1 MKKFWAEFKKFITRG
16 NVVDMAVG
24 VTVATAFTAIVT
36 AFTKGFIS
44 PILAL
49 LTSDANLAEAK
60 WVIRPE
66 LTELIDGESVVTRAE
81 VAIMWGGFLQAVVDF
96 LLIAFIL
103 FLMMRIAHRVAARAS
118 KLTNEIKTMA
128 GINDEA
134 IAAEKAKAE
143 AEAKAKAEAEEKA
156 RAEAEAARIEAEK
169 KEREAREE
177 AERLRRELE
186 LLTEIRDLLK
196 KNA

>member
-1 MKKFWAEFKKFITRG
+1 MKKFWSEFKKFITRG

-24 VTVATAFTAIVT
+24 VTVATAFTAIVS

-49 LTSDANLAEAK
+49 LTSDAELAEAK

-66 LTELIDGESVVTRAE
+66 LTELGADGQVVVTRAE
-81 VAIMWGGFLQAVVDF
+81 VAIMWGGFLQSILNF

-103 FLMMRIAHRVAARAS
+103 FVMMRVAHRLSLRAS
-118 KLTNEIKTMA
+118 RLTNDLKTMA
-128 GINDEA
+128 GIGVEEA
-134 IAAEKAKAE
+134 EAAKKAKEEADAKAKAE
-143 AEAKAKAEAEEKA
+143 AEAAAEKARLEAEQKAEAA
-156 RAEAEAARIEAEK
+156 RAEADRLK
-169 KEREAREE
+169 REI
-177 AERLRRELE
+177 E

-196 KNA
+196 KDA

>member
-1 MKKFWAEFKKFITRG
+1 MKKFWSEFKKFITRG

-24 VTVATAFTAIVT
+24 VTVATAFTAIVS

-49 LTSDANLAEAK
+49 LTSDAELAEAK

-66 LTELIDGESVVTRAE
+66 LTELGADGQLVVTRAE
-81 VAIMWGGFLQAVVDF
+81 VAIMWGGFLQAILDF

-103 FLMMRIAHRVAARAS
+103 FVMMRVANRLSARAS
-118 KLTNEIKTMA
+118 RLTNDLKTMA
-128 GINDEA
+128 GIGVE
-134 IAAEKAKAE
+134 E
-143 AEAKAKAEAEEKA
+143 AEAAKKAKEEADAKA
-156 RAEAEAARIEAEK
+156 QAEAEAAAEAARLEAEHK
-169 KEREAREE
+169 AEEARAE
-177 AERLRRELE
+177 ADRLKREIE

-196 KNA
+196 KDA

>member
-1 MKKFWAEFKKFITRG
+1 MKNFWTEFKKFITRG

-24 VTVATAFTAIVT
+24 VTVATAFTAIVS

-49 LTSDANLAEAK
+49 LTSDANLSEAK

-66 LTELIDGESVVTRAE
+66 LTELGADGQVVVTRAE
-81 VAIMWGGFLQAVVDF
+81 VAIMWGGFLQAILDF

-103 FLMMRIAHRVAARAS
+103 FVMMKIAHRLSTRAS
-118 KLTNEIKTMA
+118 KLTTDLKSMA
-128 GINDEA
+128 GIGAEEA
-134 IAAEKAKAE
+134 AAA
-143 AEAKAKAEAEEKA
+143 AKAKAEAEEKA
-156 RAEAEAARIEAEK
+156 KAEEAAKAEAARLEAEK
-169 KEREAREE
+169 KEAEARAE
-177 AERLRRELE
+177 ADRLRKEIE

-196 KNA
+196 KDVG

>member
-1 MKKFWAEFKKFITRG
+1 MKKFWSEFKKFITRG

-24 VTVATAFTAIVT
+24 VTVATAFTAIVS

-49 LTSDANLAEAK
+49 LTSDAELAEAK

-66 LTELIDGESVVTRAE
+66 LTELGADGQLVVTRAE
-81 VAIMWGGFLQAVVDF
+81 VAIMWGGFLQAILDF

-103 FLMMRIAHRVAARAS
+103 FVMMRVANRLSARAS
-118 KLTNEIKTMA
+118 RLTNDLKTMA
-128 GINDEA
+128 GIGVEEA
-134 IAAEKAKAE
+134 EAAKKAKEEADAKAKAE
-143 AEAKAKAEAEEKA
+143 AEAAAEAARLEAEHKAEEA
-156 RAEAEAARIEAEK
+156 RAEADRLK
-169 KEREAREE
+169 REI
-177 AERLRRELE
+177 E

-196 KNA
+196 KDA

>member
-1 MKKFWAEFKKFITRG
+1 MKKFWSEFKKFITRG

-24 VTVATAFTAIVT
+24 VTVATAFTAIVS

-49 LTSDANLAEAK
+49 LTSDAELAEAK

-66 LTELIDGESVVTRAE
+66 LTELGADGQVVVTRAE
-81 VAIMWGGFLQAVVDF
+81 VAIMWGDFLQAILDF

-103 FLMMRIAHRVAARAS
+103 FVMMRVANRLSARAS
-118 KLTNEIKTMA
+118 RLTNDLKTMA
-128 GINDEA
+128 GIGVEEA
-134 IAAEKAKAE
+134 EAAKKAKEEADAKAKAE
-143 AEAKAKAEAEEKA
+143 AEAAAEKARLEAEQKAEEA
-156 RAEAEAARIEAEK
+156 RAEADSLK
-169 KEREAREE
+169 REI
-177 AERLRRELE
+177 E

-196 KNA
+196 KDA

>member
-1 MKKFWAEFKKFITRG
+1 MKKFWSEFKKFITRG

-24 VTVATAFTAIVT
+24 VTVATAFTAIVS

-49 LTSDANLAEAK
+49 LTSDAELAEAK

-66 LTELIDGESVVTRAE
+66 LTELGADGQVVVTRAE
-81 VAIMWGGFLQAVVDF
+81 VAIMWGSFLQAILDF

-103 FLMMRIAHRVAARAS
+103 FVMMRVANRLSARAS
-118 KLTNEIKTMA
+118 RLTNDLKTMA
-128 GINDEA
+128 GIGVEEA
-134 IAAEKAKAE
+134 EAAKKAKEEADAKAKAE
-143 AEAKAKAEAEEKA
+143 AEAAAEKARLEAEQKAEEA
-156 RAEAEAARIEAEK
+156 RAEADRLK
-169 KEREAREE
+169 REI
-177 AERLRRELE
+177 E

-196 KNA
+196 KDA

>member
-1 MKKFWAEFKKFITRG
+1 MKKFWSEFKNFITRG

-24 VTVATAFTAIVT
+24 VTVATAFTAIVS

-49 LTSDANLAEAK
+49 LTSDAELAEAK

-66 LTELIDGESVVTRAE
+66 LTELGADGQVVVTRAE
-81 VAIMWGGFLQAVVDF
+81 VAIMWGGFLQAILDF

-103 FLMMRIAHRVAARAS
+103 FVMMRVANRLSARAS
-118 KLTNEIKTMA
+118 RLTNDLKTMA
-128 GINDEA
+128 GIGVEEA
-134 IAAEKAKAE
+134 EAAKKAKEEADAKAKAE
-143 AEAKAKAEAEEKA
+143 AEAAAEKARLEAEQKAEEA
-156 RAEAEAARIEAEK
+156 RAEADRLK
-169 KEREAREE
+169 REI
-177 AERLRRELE
+177 E

-196 KNA
+196 KDA

>member
-1 MKKFWAEFKKFITRG
+1 MKKFWTEFKKFITRG

-49 LTSDANLAEAK
+49 LTSDANLSEAK

-66 LTELIDGESVVTRAE
+66 LTELGADGQLVVTRAE
-81 VAIMWGGFLQAVVDF
+81 VAIMWGGFLQAILDF

-103 FLMMRIAHRVAARAS
+103 FVMMRIAHRLSERAS
-118 KLTNEIKTMA
+118 RLTTDLKTMA
-128 GINDEA
+128 GIGVEEEEA
-134 IAAEKAKAE
+134 ARKAKEEADAKAKAE
-143 AEAKAKAEAEEKA
+143 AEAA
-156 RAEAEAARIEAEK
+156 AEAARLEAEQK
-169 KEREAREE
+169 AERAREE
-177 AERLRRELE
+177 ADRLKREIE

-196 KNA
+196 KDA

>member
-1 MKKFWAEFKKFITRG
+1 MKKFWSEFKKFITRG

-24 VTVATAFTAIVT
+24 VTVATAFTAIVS

-49 LTSDANLAEAK
+49 LTSDAELAEAK

-66 LTELIDGESVVTRAE
+66 LTELGADGQVVVTRAE
-81 VAIMWGGFLQAVVDF
+81 VAIMWGGFLQAILDF

-103 FLMMRIAHRVAARAS
+103 FVMMRVANRLSARAS
-118 KLTNEIKTMA
+118 RLTNDLKTMA
-128 GINDEA
+128 GIGVEEA
-134 IAAEKAKAE
+134 EAAKKAKEEADAKAKAE
-143 AEAKAKAEAEEKA
+143 AEAAAEKARLEAEQKAEEA
-156 RAEAEAARIEAEK
+156 RAEADRLK
-169 KEREAREE
+169 REI
-177 AERLRRELE
+177 E

-196 KNA
+196 KDA

>member
-1 MKKFWAEFKKFITRG
+1 MKKFWSEFKKFITRG

-24 VTVATAFTAIVT
+24 VTVATAFTAIVS

-49 LTSDANLAEAK
+49 LTSDAELAEAK

-66 LTELIDGESVVTRAE
+66 LTELGADGQVVVTRAE
-81 VAIMWGGFLQAVVDF
+81 VAIMWGGFLQSILNF

-103 FLMMRIAHRVAARAS
+103 FVMMRVAHRLSLRAS
-118 KLTNEIKTMA
+118 RLTNDLKTMA
-128 GINDEA
+128 GIGVEEA
-134 IAAEKAKAE
+134 EAAKKAKEEADAKAKAE
-143 AEAKAKAEAEEKA
+143 AEAAAEKARLEAEQKAEEA
-156 RAEAEAARIEAEK
+156 RAEADRLK
-169 KEREAREE
+169 REI
-177 AERLRRELE
+177 E

-196 KNA
+196 RDA